1 MIIVEKQAETLEEG
15 LENLKEGMI
24 ADYKQTFPSP
34 QTFPPETTDRMT
46 QEYIDGFELI
56 DGKKFIKVVGRG
68 SAKAFIVKKSGTV
81 SGKYGGF
88 EEGDIL
94 KANTW
99 TAPAKNGAR
108 GNVLKGNYKIKWT
121 GPLYFN

>member
-1 MIIVEKQAETLEEG
+1 MIIVEKQAETLAEG
-15 LENLKEGMI
+15 IENLKEGMI
-24 ADYKQTFPSP
+24 ADYLKKDFNDNMNEQ
-34 QTFPPETTDRMT
+34 
-46 QEYIDGFELI
+46 YIKGFELI

-108 GNVLKGNYKIKWT
+108 GNVLKGNYKIQWT
-121 GPLYFN
+121 GPLYFK